1 MNTSDTEQAGRI
13 PPALGRVQLLALI
26 LGLAGLA
33 ACAAG
38 AFLDPRTFFPS
49 YLFAFIFW
57 LGVALGSLAIQML
70 YHLVGGAWGLPIRR
84 IQETAAMTLP
94 LLLVLFVPLLF
105 GLGWLYAW
113 ARPDAVAADPLL
125 RHKSVYLNP
134 AFFTIRAASYFVAW
148 IGMAYLL
155 SRWSLEQDRT
165 GDPALAERMRNL
177 SRFGL
182 VVYMLT
188 LTFATIDWVQSTES
202 HWYSTIYGLI
212 YVAGQ
217 GLSGFSFAIIVAAL
231 LSNREPLAEAAK
243 PSRFGDLG
251 GLLLVFVMFWAYVAL
266 SQFLLIWSGNLP
278 EEVTWYVQRGQG
290 GWNWIII
297 VVIALQF
304 VLPFLLLLARRAKQS
319 IPALAGVAALILVMH
334 LLDLFWLVVPP
345 FRPGG
350 LSIHWLDLAAPLG
363 IGGVWVAAFAWL
375 LARRPL
381 LPLHDPRNPLLQEAI
396 EHG

>member
-1 MNTSDTEQAGRI
+1 
-13 PPALGRVQLLALI
+13 
-26 LGLAGLA
+26 
-33 ACAAG
+33 
-38 AFLDPRTFFPS
+38 
-49 YLFAFIFW
+49 
-57 LGVALGSLAIQML
+57 
-70 YHLVGGAWGLPIRR
+70 
-84 IQETAAMTLP
+84 
-94 LLLVLFVPLLF
+94 
-105 GLGWLYAW
+105 
-113 ARPDAVAADPLL
+113 
-125 RHKSVYLNP
+125 
-134 AFFTIRAASYFVAW
+134 
-148 IGMAYLL
+148 
-155 SRWSLEQDRT
+155 
-165 GDPALAERMRNL
+165 
-177 SRFGL
+177 
-182 VVYMLT
+182 MLT
-188 LTFATIDWVQSTES
+188 LTFASIDWVQSIEA

>member
-1 MNTSDTEQAGRI
+1 
-13 PPALGRVQLLALI
+13 RVQLPALAV
-26 LGLAGLA
+26 GLLGLA

-38 AFLDPRTFFPS
+38 ALLDPGTFFPS
-49 YLFAFIFW
+49 YLFALIFW
-57 LGVALGSLAIQML
+57 LGVPLGSLAIQML

-84 IQETAAMTLP
+84 IQEAAALTLP

-125 RHKSVYLNP
+125 QHKSAYLNP
-134 AFFTIRAASYFVAW
+134 AFFTIRAVIYFAIW

-155 SRWSLEQDRT
+155 NRWSMEQDRT
-165 GDPALAERMRNL
+165 GDPILADRMRNL

-182 VVYMLT
+182 VAYMLT
-188 LTFATIDWVQSTES
+188 LTFASIDWVQSIEA

-212 YVAGQ
+212 YLAGQ
-217 GLSGFSFAIIVAAL
+217 GLAGFAFAIIVAAL
-231 LSNREPLAEAAK
+231 LANRAPLDAEATPA
-243 PSRFGDLG
+243 RFGDLG
-251 GLLLVFVMFWAYVAL
+251 GLLLVFVMFWAYVEL

-304 VLPFLLLLARRAKQS
+304 FLPFLLLLARRVKQT
-319 IPALAGVAALILVMH
+319 IPALAGVAGLILVVH

-345 FRPGG
+345 FRPAGF
-350 LSIHWLDLAAPLG
+350 SIHWLDLAAPIG
-363 IGGVWVAAFAWL
+363 IGGVWVAAFVWL
-375 LARRPL
+375 LGRRPL
-381 LPLHDPRNPLLQEAI
+381 LPLHDPRNPMLQEAI